1 MGAIMARRGAVP
13 MDGGDAGAGGDAAFH
28 THVMRLFKRR
38 CSDPSPQLVSLS
50 PLSQDA
56 CESQPAT
63 PDCSLDQPPPLGTA
77 TGHQAGAAAGT
88 GTGGRG
94 AHQRERPRSM
104 HDQPS
109 PKATRKGL
117 ATWGKKVGRKWEQLK
132 RSDSSELLAVAPGRR
147 RHWSPGKAPA
157 AGAAP
162 GSAAATGRRISR
174 VESLR
179 SLFVRDERSKQ
190 QQQQQRVAPAAAAAA
205 DSRKDAEWVKEEC
218 RRGLADLYQL
228 NALLLDEQQVLDYL
242 AAAGGS
248 GRTLSCE
255 DLLATL
261 QQHKAM
267 ANGGCPVPP
276 SQPAAPASNAGRK
289 LAVLTEETTVSS
301 PRVRRRGNSCDD
313 LLAAGCDDPEPRR
326 QRNKPSGFRAGRTV
340 SLTNPPTQ
348 PVANGVLPTAVN
360 GNNLSIT
367 TANGQQLS
375 VDELC
380 AFLSNLL
387 AVKSDESGYESDSTR
402 AGSDSPRGSIKSAA
416 SDFPSMINGNH
427 IQAIF
432 GSVQPRQPLQHQR
445 SNASSLAE
453 QDDET
458 KTTKSMN
465 CDDDAAIPDDV
476 FEEEEEHC
484 DNVNIV
490 ENGTDEKL
498 SFSRQRNAR
507 INMGI
512 RRGDV
517 KTLGGRKTGSVVG
530 GNVND
535 TEQQSLLCDRCKPQK
550 QQQPMQNSQ
559 HTQEREFKCI
569 RFAKDDSGELG
580 VYIEKKDPSARS
592 TCYIIS
598 HIEPGGPID
607 RDGRFQ
613 IGDEL
618 VKVNGRRLRGLTLVE
633 ARATL
638 KNTPKDVDIVVA
650 RKVSPGSECVSSP
663 AEPPTA
669 EVPKSE
675 SRVPLSSAQQ
685 LTGMKKFSQHFDA
698 NPRPRRPTAGAPQGS
713 TDSRRTIGGSA
724 VSGGN
729 SSGGGGTLPRR
740 PKSLSMQLF
749 TVTFQKGPGKKSLG
763 FSVVGGQDSPKGS
776 MGIFVKTVFLT
787 GQAAEEGTLREGD
800 EILAVNGNPLQ
811 GLTHAEAINVFKNI
825 KSGEVVLHVGR
836 RDPQQRRANKS
847 KSCDDLDKFNG

>member
-63 PDCSLDQPPPLGTA
+63 PDCSLDQPPPLGAA

-88 GTGGRG
+88 
-94 AHQRERPRSM
+94 
-104 HDQPS
+104 
-109 PKATRKGL
+109 GL

-147 RHWSPGKAPA
+147 RHWSPGKA
-157 AGAAP
+157 
-162 GSAAATGRRISR
+162 GRRISR

-190 QQQQQRVAPAAAAAA
+190 QQQRVAPAAAAAA
-205 DSRKDAEWVKEEC
+205 NSRKDAEWVKEEC

-255 DLLATL
+255 DLLASL

-416 SDFPSMINGNH
+416 SDFPTMINGNH

-729 SSGGGGTLPRR
+729 SSSGGGGTLPRR